1 MSDSFSFTKPLW
13 RTIKDKKLVE
23 TPIFD
28 LQEKYLDA
36 PGQTVGHPFYVLNA
50 PDWINIIALTDDEP
64 EKIVLVEQYRV
75 GIHESTLEI
84 PGGMVDKDE
93 KPLAAAKRELKE
105 ETGYESD
112 NWVSMGSVSSNPAI
126 LSNRTHLFL
135 AESCIKTAEQ
145 NTDGSEDIAV
155 HIMDLDHFLS
165 LTADGTVHH
174 AIVVAA
180 VGKYLLHHRK
190 NRG

>member
-1 MSDSFSFTKPLW
+1 MSNSFSFTKPLW

-36 PGQTVGHPFYVLNA
+36 PGQKIDHPFYILNA
-50 PDWINIIALTDDEP
+50 PDWINIIALTDENP
-64 EKIVLVEQYRV
+64 EKIVLVEQYRA

-84 PGGMVDKDE
+84 PGGMVDEDE
-93 KPLAAAKRELKE
+93 VPLAAAKRELKE
-105 ETGYESD
+105 ETGFESD

-135 AESCIKTAEQ
+135 ATKCIKTAEQ
-145 NTDGSEDIAV
+145 NTDGSEDIEV
-155 HIMDLDHFLS
+155 HLTDLDHFLS
-165 LTADGTVHH
+165 LTENGTVHH

-180 VGKYLLHHRK
+180 VGKYLLSLR
-190 NRG
+190 NS

>member
-13 RTIKDKKLVE
+13 RVTKDKKLVE
-23 TPIFD
+23 TPVFD

-36 PGQTVGHPFYVLNA
+36 PGQSVDHPFYVLNA
-50 PDWINIIALTDDEP
+50 PDWINIIALTDEDP
-64 EKIVLVEQYRV
+64 ENIVLVEQYRA

-84 PGGMVDKDE
+84 PGGMVDKGE
-93 KPLAAAKRELKE
+93 NPLTAAKRELKE

-112 NWVSMGSVSSNPAI
+112 SWVSMGAVSSNPAI

-135 AESCIKTAEQ
+135 ASKCIKTAEQ

-155 HIMDLDHFLS
+155 HLTSLDHFLS
-165 LTADGTVHH
+165 LTEEGTVHH

-180 VGKYLLHHRK
+180 VGKYLLHQR
-190 NRG
+190 NS